1 MDTQNTPI
9 HIKLWHRDFWR
20 LCFANLLL
28 MSSVYMLIVGIPSYM
43 LSEGYDSQSVG
54 LVLGAYG
61 IGIFLLGGCC
71 SYLVQRYRRN
81 HVCQWA
87 ILGVV
92 VCIALFYYLEMFLH
106 LKVDLWMMIA
116 ARIVLG
122 ACLGLAQMTLASTLI
137 IDTCESFQRTE
148 ANYITSWFARFALA
162 IGPVVAV
169 AVGDSFDYKYVF
181 PVAGVTALIAFVLVM
196 RAKFPFKAPA
206 EHLPKWSLDR
216 FFLPQG
222 FPLFV
227 NIVMIMTVVGIILS
241 FPHSLACYLTM
252 MAGMVLAVIAEK
264 YAFADADLKSEVI
277 AGLIMMGAALLVALS
292 HSSQSSIE
300 FFAPALLGLGVGI
313 IGSRFLLFYIKL
325 AKHCQRGT
333 SMSSFFLSW
342 EGGLSLGLFLGFFLA
357 DHPSPKVLMQSL
369 PILDKIDHP
378 LIFLCLGIVL
388 VSLLVYNFLVHPWY
402 MKHRNR

>member
-1 MDTQNTPI
+1 
-9 HIKLWHRDFWR
+9 
-20 LCFANLLL
+20 
-28 MSSVYMLIVGIPSYM
+28 
-43 LSEGYDSQSVG
+43 
-54 LVLGAYG
+54 
-61 IGIFLLGGCC
+61 
-71 SYLVQRYRRN
+71 
-81 HVCQWA
+81 
-87 ILGVV
+87 
-92 VCIALFYYLEMFLH
+92 
-106 LKVDLWMMIA
+106 
-116 ARIVLG
+116 
-122 ACLGLAQMTLASTLI
+122 
-137 IDTCESFQRTE
+137 
-148 ANYITSWFARFALA
+148 
-162 IGPVVAV
+162 
-169 AVGDSFDYKYVF
+169 
-181 PVAGVTALIAFVLVM
+181 
-196 RAKFPFKAPA
+196 
-206 EHLPKWSLDR
+206 
-216 FFLPQG
+216 
-222 FPLFV
+222 
-227 NIVMIMTVVGIILS
+227 
-241 FPHSLACYLTM
+241 
-252 MAGMVLAVIAEK
+252 MVLAVIAEK

-369 PILDKIDHP
+369 PVLDKIDHP

>member
-1 MDTQNTPI
+1 MDTQNTPV
-9 HIKLWHRDFWR
+9 HIKLWHHDFWR

-28 MSSVYMLIVGIPSYM
+28 MSSVSMLIVGIPSYM
-43 LSEGYDSQSVG
+43 LTEGYDGIHVG
-54 LVLGAYG
+54 MVLGAYG
-61 IGIFLLGGCC
+61 IGIFLPGGCC

-92 VCIALFYYLEMFLH
+92 LCLALFYYLEMFLH
-106 LKVDLWMMIA
+106 LKVEFWMIIV
-116 ARIVLG
+116 ARLFLG

-148 ANYITSWFARFALA
+148 ANYITAWFSRFALA
-162 IGPVVAV
+162 IGPAVAV
-169 AVGDSFDYKYVF
+169 AVGDMLGFKLVF
-181 PVAGVTALIAFVLVM
+181 PVAAVAALGSWALVTLV
-196 RAKFPFKAPA
+196 KFPFMAPA
-206 EHLPKWSLDR
+206 EHLPKLSLDR

-222 FPLFV
+222 LPLFI
-227 NIVMIMTVVGIILS
+227 NIVMIMMVVGIIMS

-252 MAGMVLAVIAEK
+252 IGGMVLAVIAEK

-277 AGLIMMGAALLVALS
+277 AGLIMLGAAMLVAAS
-292 HSSQSSIE
+292 RSGASSID
-300 FFAPALLGLGVGI
+300 FISPALIGLGIGI

-342 EGGLSLGLFLGFFLA
+342 EGGLSLGLFLGFVLT
-357 DHPSPKVLMQSL
+357 DHPAPEAMVEYL
-369 PILDKIDHP
+369 PVLDKVDVPIYY
-378 LIFLCLGIVL
+378 LCLGIVL